1 MRHSCTRLS
10 ELLHGVVRSE
20 VSAVAAQCFV
30 VATLASTTPAMP
42 FVFRNYEHPL
52 SSSALAQRLGVLP
65 GSSGHEVWQA
75 VRASSAAPYYL
86 DDFKCSGQ
94 RCENYSMPHEACP
107 VMACQL
113 LVGIRHTRGAYLP
126 DPSSC
131 RLSLPFKE
139 HLQMLTQLGDACM
152 MDYIGHTTHTPTHG
166 II

>member
-1 MRHSCTRLS
+1 M
-10 ELLHGVVRSE
+10 
-20 VSAVAAQCFV
+20 AAQCFV

-94 RCENYSMPHEACP
+94 RCENYSMPHA
-107 VMACQL
+107 
-113 LVGIRHTRGAYLP
+113 
-126 DPSSC
+126 
-131 RLSLPFKE
+131 LSWPANCLSIYAIQE
-139 HLQMLTQLGDACM
+139 
-152 MDYIGHTTHTPTHG
+152 GHICLIHHHVD
-166 II
+166 